1 MFDAIIPAC
10 LEWEGAESLR
20 TDTIRGAHTYIQDS
34 RRSSNNSPKIHE
46 TMYLRVTFHT
56 IQIADIRSNY
66 SMYVCMYVYVYIYIY
81 IYIYKYIFLKR
92 RFSDKIACVQKRLRR
107 FQRTKVESM
116 HTFGT
121 NSAW

>member
-56 IQIADIRSNY
+56 IQIADILSNY
-66 SMYVCMYVYVYIYIY
+66 SMYVCMYVYV
-81 IYIYKYIFLKR
+81 YIFLKR